1 MKAVYSITIKRSA
14 EKELRALPKADL
26 QKVIKKIQALA
37 GNPRPV
43 GHQKLSGETPYRFR
57 QGDYRILYTVDD
69 KGRIVDIVKI
79 GHRKE
84 VYKKL

>member
-1 MKAVYSITIKRSA
+1 MKGVYSITIKRSA
-14 EKELRALPKADL
+14 EKDLRALHKADL
-26 QKVIKKIQALA
+26 QKVIKKIQSLA
-37 GNPRPV
+37 ANPRSV
-43 GHQKLSGETPYRFR
+43 GHQKLSGETPYRVR

-69 KGRIVDIVKI
+69 TDRVVDIIKI

>member
-1 MKAVYSITIKRSA
+1 MKAVYSSTIKRSA
-14 EKELRALPKADL
+14 EKDLRVLPKADL
-26 QKVIKKIQALA
+26 KKVIKKIQTLA
-37 GNPRPV
+37 ANPRPV
-43 GHQKLSGETPYRFR
+43 GHQKVSGETPYRVR

-69 KGRIVDIVKI
+69 KDWIVDIVKV